1 MNKRQTPG
9 EEGGAP
15 AGREKRDRA
24 AKKRRYE
31 VTKIKK
37 DNACLWFAMKDQL
50 KRKGLSKEP
59 CVKGKDTDEILIGLK
74 TLVLWELEEMVDK
87 KYIALDAILANEDE
101 LHSGTTNLNIK
112 IYTSQQ
118 N

>member
-74 TLVLWELEEMVDK
+74 TLVLWKLEDMIRNHDIELET
-87 KYIALDAILANEDE
+87 ILADEDE
-101 LHSGTTNLNIK
+101 LHQGTNLNIK
-112 IYTSQQ
+112 IFTSQQ

>member
-50 KRKGLSKEP
+50 KTKGLSKEP
-59 CVKGKDTDEILIGLK
+59 CVKGKNTEENIIGLK
-74 TLVLWELEEMVDK
+74 ALVLWKLEDMIRNHDIELET
-87 KYIALDAILANEDE
+87 ILADEDE
-101 LHSGTTNLNIK
+101 LHQGTNLNIK
-112 IYTSQQ
+112 IFTSQQ